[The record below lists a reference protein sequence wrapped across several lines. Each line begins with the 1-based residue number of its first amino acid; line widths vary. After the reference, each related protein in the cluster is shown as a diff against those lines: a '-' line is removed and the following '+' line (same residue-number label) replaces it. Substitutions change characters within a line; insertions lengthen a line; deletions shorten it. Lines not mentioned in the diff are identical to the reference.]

1 MLLTDLIRII
11 DGIFHYK
18 LFEVKRTPVTLSS
31 MMVFILILLVFAV
44 LSRAFQ
50 RTVFRRIL
58 NRTHID
64 HGIQF
69 TLLRLSHYIIMVIGA
84 IAGFSIRRHRP
95 ERFGGDF
102 WPPFRGHRFRAAEC
116 GEQFHR
122 GLHSA
127 LRTAHKHRGTGSRSV
142 VRLVTCK
149 P

>member
-84 IAGFSIRRHRP
+84 MLAFQSVGIDLSGLAVIFGLLSVGIGFGLQNVASNFIAGFILLFERPISI
-95 ERFGGDF
+95 GG
-102 WPPFRGHRFRAAEC
+102 PGHDRWY
-116 GEQFHR
+116 GW
-122 GLHSA
+122 
-127 LRTAHKHRGTGSRSV
+127 
-142 VRLVTCK
+142 
-149 P
+149 